1 MPSPSRGRVRPS
13 WSVLAQAGGK
23 VKLPTWGRVAVVRVP
38 GHIADQ
44 QVAVGHLEDD
54 HALAD
59 Q

>member
-1 MPSPSRGRVRPS
+1 L
-13 WSVLAQAGGK
+13 VLAQAGGK